1 MPSLSLLSSPSL
13 LLLFFLSL
21 SFLRAAPAPLFD
33 GHSLAG
39 WEGDAKWWRVQ
50 DGALTGGSTTEK
62 IPRNFF
68 LATTRSFQNF
78 DLRLKL
84 KLTGDPKTG
93 MINSGVQIR
102 SLRVPDNTE
111 MSGYQVDAGDG
122 WWGKLYDES
131 RRNKVIAESPNSA
144 AVTASIR
151 PGDWNDYRIL
161 AEGPR
166 LRSWINGV
174 PALDYTETDPTV
186 ALDGKIALQI
196 HSGGIALVRVKD
208 ITLDPLPPTPG
219 APTWD
224 QVGHPKPIPPRTPAA
239 KQKKS
244 AAAAPTTATPLAPPA
259 APGRNISYNAVTTGP
274 RTPEEERLSFTLPPG
289 FFAELVVAES
299 AGVGK
304 FINVTWDARMALWT
318 MTALEYPVDGNEQ
331 KAASDALFAAGGRD
345 KVVVFDNPYAAPA
358 PGRAAVTAPPR
369 IFADGLVMPLGVQPY
384 RDGAIVQYGADLRFY
399 RDTNADGRADRHDVI
414 LTGFGTQD
422 SHLFPH
428 QFLRQPGGQIFVA
441 QGLFNYSSV
450 RRPADLPFA
459 DGSTA
464 IPFNQCKLARFTP
477 DGSSF
482 ETLTAGPNNIWGLI
496 TSREGETFF
505 QEANDIGYPVIPY
518 EPGVWVATGSKDRL
532 RSYQP
537 LMPPPL
543 APAQMGGTGLSGLA
557 LAEDR
562 DGLFRRFGAPASD
575 STAKVFYLA
584 NPITN
589 TINAVR
595 ATPTADGARYTYE
608 KLPDFLTTSDKWF
621 RPVAIHFGPDGALY
635 IVDWYNKIISHN
647 EVPRTHPDRDKS
659 RGRIWRIRHRDQ
671 PRVTPPDL
679 TKLDDRALVAQLG
692 APNAL
697 VSRLAWLELTDRHT
711 ATTLGRG
718 YHPQS
723 SRVSEGLPLRS
734 ADSVAPALTQ
744 IISDRT
750 APTDRRLAALWA
762 LEGLQPL
769 PTALL
774 LPLAADP
781 AATVRHEA
789 ARLAAAHPRPES
801 DLLALLAPLVSDPS
815 PSVRAAVGDALRRV
829 PRASAQIMHLAA
841 QLGRASLPPAS
852 STSTATALANPW
864 PRYEREFER
873 YLARWAM
880 ELNPT
885 ATAALLA
892 SPTGRALPLE
902 NRVLATLAL
911 GGKDAALGLA
921 RLTPELTRPLGDEE
935 VRALAAHFAEPAV
948 REALSSALAAAST
961 RAPVLRALLTLR
973 TSLDTTP
980 LTAALTTAASAL
992 LASTDAADLTL
1003 GAQVAGAFKLAATE
1017 PALTALLT
1025 QNLPSIENPKS
1036 KIENSAP
1043 PPSLAALRAL
1053 RENAL
1058 GPVATFERLARST
1071 TDASVRDEALA
1082 ALAASREP
1090 TAPALLV
1097 ALLPSLNVSQRGTA
1111 LDRLAGTTAGANA
1124 ILAGLRAGTVAKTD
1138 LGLNT
1143 ADKLRTLLPADPTVA
1158 ALWKEIG
1165 GDAQRALRLD
1175 GAATDYSATQLTL
1188 TGPFTVECWAKLD
1201 PTINNLD
1208 ALLSAPGQVS
1218 INFHAAQ
1225 LRVWLNGHAPSDI
1238 VVAKKKTTPRVWTH
1252 YAITRDATGLF
1263 RIYIN
1268 GELDATSA
1276 TANTAPL
1283 AALDLGRTSPKT
1295 GGTAGWF
1302 AEFRVWSIARSAKQI
1317 RENFDRSLA
1326 LSEVGG
1332 HVPVPAL
1339 SSTPNL
1345 AHVFSGAQWGP
1356 LQGRARLDFTDDAP
1370 ALLTA
1375 AEAAVQDEKFTRFR
1389 KLATTRGNPENG
1401 RALFT
1406 ALCLACHQFAGKGG
1420 AIAPALDGVGNTG
1433 TEALLRNILTPSAAM
1448 ESAYRTFRV
1457 VATDGSVREGFL
1469 VEESADGLVLR
1480 TPGAED
1486 RRIPRSEI
1494 RSTSYLCRSLMPEG
1508 LLESLPP
1515 EQVSDLF
1522 AHLNSLR

>member
-1 MPSLSLLSSPSL
+1 MTPPFLPLRLTL
-13 LLLFFLSL
+13 LLVLLTAPA
-21 SFLRAAPAPLFD
+21 LRAAPATSLFD
-33 GHSLAG
+33 GRTLAG
-39 WEGDAKWWRVQ
+39 WEGDLTWWRVQ

-62 IPRNFF
+62 IPKNFF

-84 KLTGDPKTG
+84 KLTGDPATG
-93 MINSGVQIR
+93 LINSGVQLR
-102 SLRVPDNTE
+102 SLRVPANTE
-111 MSGYQVDAGDG
+111 MSGYQVDAGDK

-131 RRNKVIAESPNSA
+131 RRNKVIADSPNSA

-186 ALDGKIALQI
+186 ALDGKLALQI
-196 HSGGIALVRVKD
+196 HSGGIALVQVKD
-208 ITLDPLPPTPG
+208 VTLAELPPTPG

-224 QVGHPKPIPPRTPAA
+224 QVGHPKARPAPAA

-244 AAAAPTTATPLAPPA
+244 ASAAPAATSPAP
-259 APGRNISYNAVTTGP
+259 APTRDISYNAVNTGP

-289 FFAELVVAES
+289 FEAELVVAES
-299 AGVGK
+299 DGFGK
-304 FINVTWDARMALWT
+304 FINVTWDARMRLWS

-369 IFADGLVMPLGVQPY
+369 VFADGLVMPLGVQPY
-384 RDGAIVQYGADLRFY
+384 KDGAFVQYGADIRLY

-441 QGLFNYSSV
+441 QGLFNYSKV
-450 RRPADLPFA
+450 RRPDGRAFA
-459 DGSTA
+459 DGSTE

-477 DGSSF
+477 DGSAF
-482 ETLTAGPNNIWGLI
+482 ENLTSGPNNIWGLT

-505 QEANDIGYPVIPY
+505 QEANDMGFPVIPY
-518 EPGVWVATGSKDRL
+518 EPGVWVQTGSKDRL
-532 RSYQP
+532 RPYQP

-557 LAEDR
+557 LAEDH
-562 DGLFRRFGAPASD
+562 DNFFRRVGTADTDA
-575 STAKVFYLA
+575 TAKVFFLA

-595 ATPTADGARYTYE
+595 ATPDSGRYRYE
-608 KLPDFLTTSDKWF
+608 KIPDFLTTTDKWF
-621 RPVAIHFGPDGALY
+621 RPVAMHFGPDGALY

-679 TKLDDRALVAQLG
+679 TRLDDRALVAQLG

-697 VSRLAWLELTDRHT
+697 VSRLAWLELTDRRAT
-711 ATTLGRG
+711 A
-718 YHPQS
+718 
-723 SRVSEGLPLRS
+723 
-734 ADSVAPALTQ
+734 VAPDLAK
-744 IISDRT
+744 IAADR
-750 APTDRRLAALWA
+750 AAATDRRLAALWA
-762 LEGLQPL
+762 LESLQPIS
-769 PTALL
+769 TALL

-781 AATVRHEA
+781 APTIRHEA
-789 ARLAAAHPRPES
+789 ARLAAAQPRPES
-801 DLLALLAPLVSDPS
+801 EFLSIATPLLADPS
-815 PSVRAAVGDALRRV
+815 PSVRAALGDALRRV
-829 PRASAQIMHLAA
+829 PRASARVMSLAA
-841 QLGRASLPPAS
+841 QLGAPSLPAVVAP
-852 STSTATALANPW
+852 ANPW

-892 SPTGRALPLE
+892 SPEGRALPLE
-902 NRVLATLAL
+902 NRILATLAL
-911 GGKDAALGLA
+911 GGKDAAIGLA

-948 REALSSALAAAST
+948 RDALSQSLAAAAT

-980 LTAALTTAASAL
+980 LTTALTAASSAL
-992 LASTDAADLTL
+992 LSSSDTADATL
-1003 GAQVAGAFKLAATE
+1003 GAQVAGAFKLTATE
-1017 PALTALLT
+1017 TALTALLSHDLAAT
-1025 QNLPSIENPKS
+1025 STALT
-1036 KIENSAP
+1036 P
-1043 PPSLAALRAL
+1043 PAIAALRAL

-1058 GPVATFERLARST
+1058 GPVATFERIARSSA
-1071 TDASVRDEALA
+1071 DASVRDEALA
-1082 ALAASREP
+1082 ALAASRDP
-1090 TAPALLV
+1090 QAPALLV
-1097 ALLPSLNVSQRGTA
+1097 ALLPSLTVSQRGTA
-1111 LDRLAGTTAGANA
+1111 LDRLASTTAGANA
-1124 ILAGLRAGTVAKTD
+1124 ILAGLRAKTVSKTD
-1138 LGLNT
+1138 LGVNT
-1143 ADKLRTLLPADPTVA
+1143 ADKLRTLLPSDPAVA
-1158 ALWKEIG
+1158 ALWKDLG
-1165 GDAQRALRLD
+1165 GDAQRALRLN
-1175 GAATDYSATQLTL
+1175 GANADYSATQLTL
-1188 TGPFTVECWAKLD
+1188 TGPFTIECWAKLD

-1208 ALLSAPGQVS
+1208 ALLSAPGKVS

-1225 LRVWLNGHAPSDI
+1225 LRVWLNGHSPADI
-1238 VVAKKKTTPRVWTH
+1238 VVAKKKTTARVWTH
-1252 YAITRDATGLF
+1252 YAITRDAKGVFSLF
-1263 RIYIN
+1263 IN
-1268 GELDATSA
+1268 GELDATST
-1276 TANTAPL
+1276 TANPDAL
-1283 AALDLGRTSPKT
+1283 AGLDLGRANPKN
-1295 GGTAGWF
+1295 GGTAGWL
-1302 AEFRVWSIARSAKQI
+1302 AEFRVWSTARSAKEI
-1317 RENFDRSLA
+1317 RDNFDRSFA
-1326 LSEVGG
+1326 T
-1332 HVPVPAL
+1332 A
-1339 SSTPNL
+1339 PNL
-1345 AHVFSGAQWGP
+1345 THVFSGTTWGP
-1356 LQGRARLDFTDDAP
+1356 LQGKARLDFTDDAP

-1375 AEAAVQDEKFTRFR
+1375 AEATVQDEKFARFR
-1389 KLATTRGNPENG
+1389 VLANTRGNPESG
-1401 RALFT
+1401 KQLFT
-1406 ALCLACHQFAGKGG
+1406 TLCLACHQFAGQGG

-1433 TEALLRNILTPSAAM
+1433 VEALLRNLLTPSAAM

-1457 VATDGSVREGFL
+1457 VLTDGSVRDGFL
-1469 VEESADGLVLR
+1469 AEESADSLVLR

-1494 RSTSYLCRSLMPEG
+1494 RSTSYLRRSLMPEG

-1515 EQVSDLF
+1515 EHVSDLF
-1522 AHLNSLR
+1522 AHLKSLR

>member
-1 MPSLSLLSSPSL
+1 VHPSRL
-13 LLLFFLSL
+13 LLV
-21 SFLRAAPAPLFD
+21 A
-33 GHSLAG
+33 LA
-39 WEGDAKWWRVQ
+39 
-50 DGALTGGSTTEK
+50 
-62 IPRNFF
+62 
-68 LATTRSFQNF
+68 
-78 DLRLKL
+78 
-84 KLTGDPKTG
+84 
-93 MINSGVQIR
+93 
-102 SLRVPDNTE
+102 
-111 MSGYQVDAGDG
+111 
-122 WWGKLYDES
+122 
-131 RRNKVIAESPNSA
+131 SA
-144 AVTASIR
+144 A
-151 PGDWNDYRIL
+151 L
-161 AEGPR
+161 
-166 LRSWINGV
+166 L
-174 PALDYTETDPTV
+174 
-186 ALDGKIALQI
+186 
-196 HSGGIALVRVKD
+196 
-208 ITLDPLPPTPG
+208 
-219 APTWD
+219 
-224 QVGHPKPIPPRTPAA
+224 PAA
-239 KQKKS
+239 EP
-244 AAAAPTTATPLAPPA
+244 APTTPRA
-259 APGRNISYNAVTTGP
+259 ASYNAVASGP
-274 RTPEEERLSFTLPPG
+274 RSPEEERLSFTLPPG

-299 AGVGK
+299 PGLGK
-304 FINVTWDARMALWT
+304 FINVTWDARMALWS

-331 KAASDALFAAGGRD
+331 KAASDALFASGGRD

-358 PGRAAVTAPPR
+358 PLTPGASAAPAVTTPPR

-384 RDGAIVQYGADLRFY
+384 RDGAIVQYGADLRLY
-399 RDTNADGRADRHDVI
+399 RDTNADGRADRHEVI

-441 QGLFNYSSV
+441 QGLFNYSKV
-450 RRPADLPFA
+450 RRPDGRPFA
-459 DGSTA
+459 DGSTE

-482 ETLTAGPNNIWGLI
+482 ENLTAGPNNIWGLV
-496 TSREGETFF
+496 TSRDGETFF
-505 QEANDIGYPVIPY
+505 QEAIYQGYPVIPY
-518 EPGVWVATGSKDRL
+518 EPGVYVRTGSKDLL
-532 RSYQP
+532 RPYQP

-562 DGLFRRFGAPASD
+562 GSPFAQFLSVPSVPSVPSPAPK
-575 STAKVFYLA
+575 TFFLA

-608 KLPDFLTTSDKWF
+608 KLPDFLTTTDKWF

-659 RGRIWRIRHRDQ
+659 RGRIWRIRHQDQ
-671 PRVTPPDL
+671 PRITPPDL

-697 VSRLAWLELTDRHT
+697 VSRLAWLELTDRRAT
-711 ATTLGRG
+711 A
-718 YHPQS
+718 
-723 SRVSEGLPLRS
+723 
-734 ADSVAPALTQ
+734 VAPELTT
-744 IISDRT
+744 IIADRT

-762 LEGLQPL
+762 LESLQPL
-769 PTALL
+769 PTPLL

-781 AATVRHEA
+781 APTIRHEA
-789 ARLAAAHPRPES
+789 ARLATDHPRPES
-801 DLLALLAPLVSDPS
+801 ELLTLLTPLVSDPS
-815 PSVRAAVGDALRRV
+815 PSVRAALGDALRRI
-829 PRASAQIMHLAA
+829 PRASAQVMHLAA
-841 QLGRASLPPAS
+841 QLGRESLPAS
-852 STSTATALANPW
+852 PSSASANPW

-885 ATAALLA
+885 ATSALLA
-892 SPTGRALPLE
+892 SPAGRALPLE

-911 GGKDAALGLA
+911 GGKDAAIGLA
-921 RLTPELTRPLGDEE
+921 RLTPELTRPLADEE

-948 REALSSALAAAST
+948 REALSSALASATT

-980 LTAALTTAASAL
+980 LTAALTSAASAL
-992 LASTDAADLTL
+992 LASTDTADLTL
-1003 GAQVAGAFKLAATE
+1003 GAQVAGAFKLTATE
-1017 PALTALLT
+1017 TALTTLLSRDLAT
-1025 QNLPSIENPKS
+1025 LSTLSSQLSTSSP
-1036 KIENSAP
+1036 A
-1043 PPSLAALRAL
+1043 LAALRAL

-1058 GPVATFERLARST
+1058 GPVAAFERLARSA
-1071 TDASVRDEALA
+1071 TDSSVRDEALA
-1082 ALAASREP
+1082 ALAASRATDAP
-1090 TAPALLV
+1090 TLLV
-1097 ALLPSLNVSQRGTA
+1097 ALLPSLTLSQRGTA
-1111 LDRLAGTTAGANA
+1111 LDRLASTTTGANA
-1124 ILAGLRAGTVAKTD
+1124 ILAGLRAGSVAKTD

-1165 GDAQRALRLD
+1165 GDSQRALRLD
-1175 GAATDYSATQLTL
+1175 GAHADYSATQLTL

-1208 ALLSAPGQVS
+1208 ALLSAPSQVS

-1225 LRVWLNGHAPSDI
+1225 LRVWLNGHAPADI

-1252 YAITRDATGLF
+1252 YAITRDATGVFRLF
-1263 RIYIN
+1263 IN

-1276 TANTAPL
+1276 TANPAPL
-1283 AALDLGRTSPKT
+1283 TALDLGRANPKN
-1295 GGTAGWF
+1295 GGTAGWL
-1302 AEFRVWSIARSAKQI
+1302 AEFRVWSVARSAKEI
-1317 RENFDRSLA
+1317 RENFDRSLS

-1332 HVPVPAL
+1332 RVPVPTSRPPKL
-1339 SSTPNL
+1339 T
-1345 AHVFSGAQWGP
+1345 HVLSGAQWGP
-1356 LQGRARLDFTDDAP
+1356 LQGKARVDFTDDAP

-1375 AEAAVQDEKFTRFR
+1375 AEATVQDEKFARFR

-1420 AIAPALDGVGNTG
+1420 SLAPALDGVGNTG

-1469 VEESADGLVLR
+1469 VEESADSLVLR

-1494 RSTSYLCRSLMPEG
+1494 RSTTYLRRSLMPEG